1 MLIRCSKADSRPSCD
16 EKHAP
21 AIDAKEIMSVQ
32 STQSMQPPPSARMFQ
47 FMLSL
52 GYMMIPQ
59 SIHVAAKLGIAD
71 ILART
76 PATADEL
83 AATTSSHAP
92 SLRRLLKFLASMGV
106 FSEDAAGKYQQTP
119 LSDALRSDHP
129 QSLRGA
135 AIAFGS
141 GFLWRAY
148 GELSAT
154 VATGKPAFNHVFGTS
169 LFEYLGAHPDD
180 AAIFNAAMSSIS
192 SVELPLIVAA
202 YDFSS

>member
-1 MLIRCSKADSRPSCD
+1 
-16 EKHAP
+16 
-21 AIDAKEIMSVQ
+21 
-32 STQSMQPPPSARMFQ
+32 MQPPPSARMFQ

-141 GFLWRAY
+141 GFLWRA
-148 GELSAT
+148 
-154 VATGKPAFNHVFGTS
+154 
-169 LFEYLGAHPDD
+169 
-180 AAIFNAAMSSIS
+180 
-192 SVELPLIVAA
+192 
-202 YDFSS
+202 